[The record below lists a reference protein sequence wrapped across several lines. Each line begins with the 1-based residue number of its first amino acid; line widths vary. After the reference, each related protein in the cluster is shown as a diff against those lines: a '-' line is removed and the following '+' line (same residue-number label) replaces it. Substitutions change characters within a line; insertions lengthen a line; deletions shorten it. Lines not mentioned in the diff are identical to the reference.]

1 MAKTKRI
8 VLLTTGQ
15 PASNP
20 RLVKEAD
27 ALVNAGYVVQV
38 LYSYWAPWAQDVDK
52 FILTRAGWTA
62 RLCGGSPQD
71 QPWRYSCTRLRSK
84 AAGLL
89 SAYRPAIYRA
99 FCRAYDELLSAAI
112 KSKANLYIAH
122 NLGALPVAAEAAR
135 RNSSLY
141 AFDEEDYHRGEVPQQ
156 DFLFK
161 QICRIEDLYIPQTAY
176 ITSSSPHISEKYQEH
191 YAKKNIQTIYN
202 VFPKNQHKIISVN
215 KLCTL
220 LNLKLFWFSQTT
232 GLNRGLQDV
241 LQAMNQIE
249 EFRITLTIMGNT
261 NSSLRNY
268 FNQMLSNK
276 IHLIHFI
283 EPGSP
288 ELLFVEA
295 TKHHIGVAPE
305 PAFSVNNNLALSNK
319 IFTYLLSGLAIIAS
333 ETASQLK
340 FMEENPAVGLT
351 YPIGD
356 SNKLRQILTLF
367 WNHPNLLWELRN
379 SASNLALEK
388 YNWDLE
394 QHKFLKIIHSIL

>member
-8 VLLTTGQ
+8 TLLTTGQ

-27 ALVNAGYVVQV
+27 ALVNAGYAVRV
-38 LYSYWAPWAQDVDK
+38 LYSYWAPWASDVDK
-52 FILTRAGWTA
+52 SILTRAGWTA
-62 RLCGGSPQD
+62 RLCGGSPRD
-71 QPWRYSCTRLRSK
+71 QPWQYSCTRLRRK
-84 AAGLL
+84 AAGLFP
-89 SAYRPAIYRA
+89 AYLPAIHRA
-99 FCRAYDELLSAAI
+99 FCRAYNELLSAAI
-112 KSKANLYIAH
+112 KSKADLYIAH

-141 AFDEEDYHRGEVPQQ
+141 AFDAEDYHRGAVPQQ
-156 DFLFK
+156 ELLFK
-161 QICRIEDLYIPQTAY
+161 QICRIEDLYIPQSVYMTA
-176 ITSSSPHISEKYQEH
+176 SSPHINEKYQGH
-191 YAKKNIQTIYN
+191 YADKNIQTIYN
-202 VFPKNQHKIISVN
+202 VFPKNQHKRITVN
-215 KLCTL
+215 KLAKIS
-220 LNLKLFWFSQTT
+220 NLKLFWFSQTT

-241 LQAMNQIE
+241 LQAMNQMQ
-249 EFRITLTIMGNT
+249 EFRITLTIMGST
-261 NSSLRNY
+261 TRSLRNY

-288 ELLFVEA
+288 ELLFEEA
-295 TKHHIGVAPE
+295 SKHHIGMAPE

-319 IFTYLLSGLAIIAS
+319 IFTYLLAGLAIIAS
-333 ETASQLK
+333 ETASQSK
-340 FMEENPAVGLT
+340 FMQENPAIGLT

-367 WNHPNLLWELRN
+367 GNHPNLLWDARN
-379 SASNLALEK
+379 SALNLAFQQ

-394 QHKFLKIIHSIL
+394 QHKFLKIIQSIL